1 MPRSSP
7 TATPHLVGRG
17 AVRRSY
23 PLIIVVVA
31 LACFASTAS
40 AQFTAAVVPPKAPPR
55 VDTVARADSVKKAKA
70 ALTERLSDMKAWV
83 DSAATALAMA
93 PTPAGESTAAHT
105 QPKHATAVERKP
117 TTTETSTGEVVRRAP
132 ANTTFRNGAPAPN
145 TATTLPLLAVI
156 GAGALLTGLALIRR

>member
-1 MPRSSP
+1 
-7 TATPHLVGRG
+7 
-17 AVRRSY
+17 VRRSF
-23 PLIIVVVA
+23 PLVIAVA

-40 AQFTAAVVPPKAPPR
+40 AQFTAAVVPPKPPPR

-93 PTPAGESTAAHT
+93 PTPAAESTTHT
-105 QPKHATAVERKP
+105 QPKHATTVERKP